1 MPDCEPLFDNHNR
14 ILSVL
19 AQLNEAHLND
29 IIDLLE
35 NKHNQR
41 ITRKVSKTITDENAK
56 KIIASVKKM
65 LKINE
70 QMFKDLE
77 LKPQLL
83 IDKRILISKISY
95 LWSVITDHSS
105 ERLENYGELTDMQKV
120 VVDNYINQLNKA
132 VNELQELIS

>member
-29 IIDLLE
+29 IIDLLDHKKSE
-35 NKHNQR
+35 R
-41 ITRKVSKTITDENAK
+41 ITKKVSNTITDETSK

-83 IDKRILISKISY
+83 VDKRIIISKISY

-105 ERLENYGELTDMQKV
+105 KRLENYGEMTEKQKV
-120 VVDNYINQLNKA
+120 VVDNYINQLSQV
-132 VNELQELIS
+132 VNELQELVS